1 MDGRVFVEKKS
12 SCKICNYEG
21 DNSDPLFLKEENG
34 IVLIP
39 VPKGSLSLTKYRAF
53 YIEGGKYLYRVRT
66 GDKLEIEELKSVDA
80 QVYFLNL
87 LLQKSL
93 GQLETYLEEHLYDF
107 SMYEKESFWDKALYY
122 AGRVVLPGEIY
133 ALMNNIRKGIVD
145 LYVSDP
151 FYREK
156 TYRCMYD
163 FVREELLLRYASW
176 KADTEV
182 PAQGFMD
189 YVYHGDQQYILAQR
203 QNDKGIIPSPY
214 CEVYRELA
222 RINSFLNGKQTVQL
236 WFQGG
241 KKLPCYPRD
250 VLTAAFLFKIQGGKI
265 VTYPYNFRTDVDKE
279 NPIRLDAKDGLPI
292 KLSYYSQDIKVN
304 TTVLEKLQLS
314 GATEGNA

>member
-1 MDGRVFVEKKS
+1 MEKKS

-21 DNSDPLFLKEENG
+21 DSSDLVFLKEENG

-53 YIEGGKYLYRVRT
+53 YLEGGKYLYRVRT
-66 GDKLEIEELKSVDA
+66 GDKLEIEGLKSVDA

-93 GQLETYLEEHLYDF
+93 DQLETYLEEHLYDF

-214 CEVYRELA
+214 REVYQELA
-222 RINSFLNGKQTVQL
+222 QINSFLNGKQTVQL
-236 WFQGG
+236 WFQDG

-250 VLTAAFLFKIQGGKI
+250 ILTAAFLFKIQDGKI
-265 VTYPYNFRTDVDKE
+265 VTYPYNFRMDADKE

-292 KLSYYSQDIKVN
+292 KLSYRSQDIKIN
-304 TTVLEKLQLS
+304 TVVLERLQLS
-314 GATEGNA
+314 GTTEEGA

>member
-1 MDGRVFVEKKS
+1 MEKKS

-21 DNSDPLFLKEENG
+21 DSSDLVFLKEENG

-53 YIEGGKYLYRVRT
+53 YLEGGKYLYRVRT
-66 GDKLEIEELKSVDA
+66 GDKLEIEGLKSVDA
-80 QVYFLNL
+80 QIYFLDL
-87 LLQKSL
+87 LLQKALS
-93 GQLETYLEEHLYDF
+93 QLENYLNEHAYDF

-122 AGRVVLPGEIY
+122 AGRVVLPGETY
-133 ALMNNIRKGIVD
+133 ALMNNIGKGIVD

-151 FYREK
+151 FYRER
-156 TYRCMYD
+156 THRCIYD

-176 KADTEV
+176 KADTEI
-182 PAQGFMD
+182 PAQDFMD
-189 YVYHGDQQYILAQR
+189 YLYHGDQQYILAQR

-214 CEVYRELA
+214 REVYQELA
-222 RINSFLNGKQTVQL
+222 QINSFLNGKQTVQL

-250 VLTAAFLFKIQGGKI
+250 ILTAAFLFKIQDGKI
-265 VTYPYNFRTDVDKE
+265 VTYPYNFRMDADKE

-292 KLSYYSQDIKVN
+292 KLSYRSQDIKIN
-304 TTVLEKLQLS
+304 TVVLERLQLS
-314 GATEGNA
+314 GTTEESA

>member
-1 MDGRVFVEKKS
+1 MEKKS

-21 DNSDPLFLKEENG
+21 DSSDLVFLKEENG

-53 YIEGGKYLYRVRT
+53 YLEGGKYLYRVRT
-66 GDKLEIEELKSVDA
+66 GDKLEIEGLKSVDA
-80 QVYFLNL
+80 QIYFLDL
-87 LLQKSL
+87 LLQKALS
-93 GQLETYLEEHLYDF
+93 QLENYLNEHAYDF

-122 AGRVVLPGEIY
+122 AGRVVLPGETY
-133 ALMNNIRKGIVD
+133 ALMNNIGKGIVD

-151 FYREK
+151 FYRER
-156 TYRCMYD
+156 THRCIYD

-176 KADTEV
+176 KADTEI
-182 PAQGFMD
+182 PAQDFMD
-189 YVYHGDQQYILAQR
+189 YLYHGDQQYILAQR

-214 CEVYRELA
+214 REVYQELA
-222 RINSFLNGKQTVQL
+222 QINSFLNGKQTVQL

-250 VLTAAFLFKIQGGKI
+250 ILTAAFLFKIQDGKI
-265 VTYPYNFRTDVDKE
+265 VTYPYNFRMDADKE

-292 KLSYYSQDIKVN
+292 KLSYRSQDIKIN
-304 TTVLEKLQLS
+304 TVVLERLQLS
-314 GATEGNA
+314 GTTEEGA